1 MSDTEALDDRLRAVE
16 RALTGD
22 DTNFQNLEN
31 AAELRGDVQEL
42 ENRLDALETKV
53 DDIDAATQALR
64 GYVGNVRSVNR
75 SVERRADA
83 ALAAVDSLEGTPS
96 DDLPDRHLPEH
107 EPSTDNSDPGLLA
120 RVRTRL

>member
-22 DTNFQNLEN
+22 DTNLQNLEN
-31 AAELRGDVQEL
+31 AAELRSNVQEL

-64 GYVGNVRSVNR
+64 GYVGNVRSVNK

-83 ALAAVDSLEGTPS
+83 ALAAVDALEGDPPN
-96 DDLPDRHLPEH
+96 DLPDRHPPEH
-107 EPSTDNSDPGLLA
+107 EPSTDDSDPGLLA